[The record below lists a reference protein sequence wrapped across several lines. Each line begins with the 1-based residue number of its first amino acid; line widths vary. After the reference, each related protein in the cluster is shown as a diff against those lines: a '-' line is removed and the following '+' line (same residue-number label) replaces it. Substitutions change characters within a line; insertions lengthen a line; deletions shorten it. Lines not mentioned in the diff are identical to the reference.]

1 MRNFF
6 MLMIAC
12 LAIASFT
19 TVASAQ
25 DNPISWKHEIS
36 DQHIEVVFVAH
47 QELTQMEV
55 VAKNLR
61 TKRSATFKKR
71 SMQLGES
78 WRVRLQKPDEA
89 TDYRVDFKGAI
100 GHQTFE
106 GYYTFSAGGEAPPDF
121 KATYTH
127 FEGTENVLHLVPN
140 KAIERIQVRARGLQG
155 QTLADFERVVQA
167 AANSTVKV
175 DFETQT
181 PVLDVDITMLT
192 AHGGSRSYRFTP
204 WSFRTESS
212 GLNFATG
219 SATINPADVQKLQGV
234 YEEIQEAVQN
244 VGQYVDLELYIG
256 GYTDTVGSASSNDAL
271 SRRRAIAI
279 AEFMKERGVTVP
291 IYIQGFGERAL
302 AVPTKDNVD
311 EPANRR
317 AVFIVRAN
325 RPPTDGNFPDTR
337 WERVR

>member
-121 KATYTH
+121 KRSEEHTS
-127 FEGTENVLHLVPN
+127 ELQSRGHLV
-140 KAIERIQVRARGLQG
+140 
-155 QTLADFERVVQA
+155 
-167 AANSTVKV
+167 
-175 DFETQT
+175 
-181 PVLDVDITMLT
+181 
-192 AHGGSRSYRFTP
+192 
-204 WSFRTESS
+204 
-212 GLNFATG
+212 
-219 SATINPADVQKLQGV
+219 
-234 YEEIQEAVQN
+234 
-244 VGQYVDLELYIG
+244 
-256 GYTDTVGSASSNDAL
+256 
-271 SRRRAIAI
+271 
-279 AEFMKERGVTVP
+279 
-291 IYIQGFGERAL
+291 
-302 AVPTKDNVD
+302 
-311 EPANRR
+311 
-317 AVFIVRAN
+317 
-325 RPPTDGNFPDTR
+325 
-337 WERVR
+337 